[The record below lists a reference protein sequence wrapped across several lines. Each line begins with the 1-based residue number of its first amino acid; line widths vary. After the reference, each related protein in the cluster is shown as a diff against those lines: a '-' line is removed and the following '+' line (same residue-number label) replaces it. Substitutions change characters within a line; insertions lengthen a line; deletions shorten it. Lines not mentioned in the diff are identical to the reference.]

1 MKKVVIL
8 SIMLLTLLSGR
19 VKPVEAGTYKVNPM
33 TVDLMNSHN
42 LYVLLDDLRLFN
54 GELVNEEVCQLE
66 EDNIFVI
73 EKKAKQKKQ
82 EEIKDWR
89 EKMKKAGI
97 KPKPRKYYKSPRD
110 LSIHT
115 HSKCKVPALAKRKGE

>member
-42 LYVLLDDLRLFN
+42 LYVHLDDLRLFN
-54 GELVNEEVCQLE
+54 GELVNEKEFAQTLTMALLAIE
-66 EDNIFVI
+66 EGKIP
-73 EKKAKQKKQ
+73 EKRAKEIVNLAIRYTDIRLYHQ
-82 EEIKDWR
+82 EEFKNMR
-89 EKMKKAGI
+89 YRLKKVA
-97 KPKPRKYYKSPRD
+97 KY
-110 LSIHT
+110 
-115 HSKCKVPALAKRKGE
+115 